1 MYPRRE
7 PLKPP
12 QSIHITAL
20 GSYAPPRVVTNNDLS
35 HMVDT
40 SDAWIQSHTGIRERH
55 IADDEESTSNLAY
68 KAIEDLLASYNLEA
82 SHIDGIVCATATPD
96 YPGFPSVACMI
107 AEQFGITGPALD
119 VSAGCTGFIYALEVA
134 RAMIATGSM
143 KNALVVGAEKLSGVV
158 DWNDRNTC
166 VLFGDGAGYALLEFS
181 DQEESG
187 LIDTLLKAEAAGTKA
202 LTIHPEKHAIE
213 MDGRAVYSFAVR
225 TIGDTILALVERN
238 NLNLE
243 SIDWIVP
250 HQANRRII
258 QACSKRYGIP
268 EEKFYMNI
276 DRFAN
281 TSAASIPLALRE
293 MDRAGLLKKGQRILM
308 VGFGAGLTYGGTLLT
323 WTY

>member
-1 MYPRRE
+1 
-7 PLKPP
+7 
-12 QSIHITAL
+12 
-20 GSYAPPRVVTNNDLS
+20 
-35 HMVDT
+35 MVDT

-55 IADDEESTSNLAY
+55 IADEEETTSNLAY
-68 KAIEDLLASYNLEA
+68 KAIEDLLTSYNLEA
-82 SHIDGIVCATATPD
+82 SHIDGIVCATATPPD

-143 KNALVVGAEKLSGVV
+143 KNALVVGAEKLSSVV
-158 DWNDRNTC
+158 NWKDRNTC
-166 VLFGDGAGYALLEFS
+166 VLFGDGGAGCALLEPS
-181 DQEESG
+181 KEEETG
-187 LIDTLLKAEAAGTKA
+187 FIDTLLKAEAAGTKA

-225 TIGDTILALVERN
+225 TIGSTIETLVKRN
-238 NLNLE
+238 NLAME
-243 SIDWIVP
+243 DIDWIVP
-250 HQANRRII
+250 HQANQRII

>member
-12 QSIHITAL
+12 KSIQITAI
-20 GSYAPPRVVTNNDLS
+20 GSYAPPKVVTNYDLS

-40 SDAWIQSHTGIRERH
+40 SDAWIHSHTGIRERH
-55 IADDEESTSNLAY
+55 VADEEESTSNLAY
-68 KAIEDLLASYNLEA
+68 RAIEDLLESYNLKA
-82 SHIDGIVCATATPD
+82 SNIDGIVCATATPD

-158 DWNDRNTC
+158 DWKDRNTC
-166 VLFGDGAGYALLEFS
+166 VLFGDGAGCALLEPS
-181 DQEESG
+181 EEETG
-187 LIDTLLKAEAAGTKA
+187 FIDTLLKAEAAGTKA

-225 TIGDTILALVERN
+225 TIGSTIETLVKRN
-238 NLNLE
+238 NLAME
-243 SIDWIVP
+243 DIDWIVP
-250 HQANRRII
+250 HQANQRII

-293 MDRAGLLKKGQRILM
+293 MDRAGLLKKGQKILM